1 MLGVA
6 VEKVCDIITRAR
18 AFDSQI
24 PLGEED
30 QEPGEFEADDDID
43 EDQVLAQAER
53 YKDDP
58 TYLELV
64 DFIDSLNEEEQ
75 INLVALAWLGRGDY
89 TIDDWNSALEAARE
103 AHNERTGE
111 YLLGIPLIGDYL
123 EEGLSAFGASC
134 ED

>member
-1 MLGVA
+1 MLGIA
-6 VEKVCDIITRAR
+6 IEKVCDIITRAR

-30 QEPGEFEADDDID
+30 EEPGEFEADDEID

-64 DFIDSLNEEEQ
+64 DFMDSLNEEEQ

-89 TIDDWNSALEAARE
+89 TVDDWASALEAARE
-103 AHNERTGE
+103 AHNDRTGE

-123 EEGLSAFGASC
+123 EEGLSAFGESC